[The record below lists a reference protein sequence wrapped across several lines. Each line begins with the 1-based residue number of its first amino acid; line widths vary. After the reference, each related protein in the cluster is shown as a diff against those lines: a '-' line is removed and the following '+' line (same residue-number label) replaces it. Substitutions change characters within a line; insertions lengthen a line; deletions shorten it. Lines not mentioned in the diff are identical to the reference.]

1 MIDHFPVVITPKI
14 DGPSEQSS
22 KTKHLYKRSYDE
34 ENMKVFNHRLLMT
47 NWDGL
52 KNCDDPS
59 ETYKQF
65 FKIFNSIYDIYF
77 PKISVRI
84 KTKHIRSLWKIKG
97 LAKSSRRKQKL
108 ETKSIELEHEQKL
121 KTKMSNSRY

>member
-1 MIDHFPVVITPKI
+1 MD
-14 DGPSEQSS
+14 
-22 KTKHLYKRSYDE
+22 
-34 ENMKVFNHRLLMT
+34 
-47 NWDGL
+47 L

-108 ETKSIELEHEQKL
+108 ETKSIELEHEQ
-121 KTKMSNSRY
+121 S

>member
-1 MIDHFPVVITPKI
+1 
-14 DGPSEQSS
+14 
-22 KTKHLYKRSYDE
+22 
-34 ENMKVFNHRLLMT
+34 MT

-52 KNCDDPS
+52 ENCDDPS

-65 FKIFNSIYDIYF
+65 FNIFNSIYDIYF

-84 KTKHIRSLWKIKG
+84 KTKHIRSLWIIKG